1 MSALLQEK
9 AFHAKIDENLYVLG
23 KVIFE
28 RVLEGFWEGFG
39 KPKTSIFALFSMIF
53 RSEF

>member
-9 AFHAKIDENLYVLG
+9 AFHAKIDENFYVLG
-23 KVIFE
+23 KVVFE
-28 RVLEGFWEGFG
+28 RVLEGFREGFG

-53 RSEF
+53 RSKF